1 MGESKGEEE
10 AFMSWQYAPGP
21 GVPSRASL
29 VVLEHGLVYEAMRAV
44 LSSAHGEG
52 LRPGLCGLVA
62 GEIWPERR
70 GGGLRGGGLRP
81 APPQLSDD
89 SSLGAG
95 ESSGRQPRDAEV
107 DAE

>member
-1 MGESKGEEE
+1 MLEVPRLRLRLMGESKGEEE

-52 LRPGLCGLVA
+52 LRPGLCGSRALTGV
-62 GEIWPERR
+62 
-70 GGGLRGGGLRP
+70 
-81 APPQLSDD
+81 
-89 SSLGAG
+89 
-95 ESSGRQPRDAEV
+95 V
-107 DAE
+107 C